1 MGVRLSEDE
10 AWEVLAASHTGILT
24 TLRADGFPVT
34 LPVWFVAVG
43 REVLVAGPAKTHK
56 FTRVRRDDRVAFLV
70 ESGERWTE
78 LRAVQVTGRAVVD
91 PAPDW
96 DKVDAAFEAK
106 YAGFRT
112 PRADMPE
119 SARKRYDADRAL
131 LRITPVGPPI
141 SWDNRRLRSGG
152 AA

>member
-1 MGVRLSEDE
+1 VGVRLSDDE
-10 AWEVLAASHTGILT
+10 AWEVLASSHTGILT

-34 LPVWFVAVG
+34 LPVWFVVVE

-70 ESGERWTE
+70 ESGMRWTE
-78 LRAVQVTGRAVVD
+78 LRAVQLTGRAVID

-96 DKVDAAFEAK
+96 ERIDAAFDRK

-119 SARKRYDADRAL
+119 SARRRYDADRAL
-131 LRITPVGPPI
+131 LRIAPTGPLL
-141 SWDNRRLRSGG
+141 SWDNHRLTTRSD
-152 AA
+152 